1 MYEFFLGTMA
11 AWFVIGLIILL
22 GSYYNLFESDAFII
36 LIALPA
42 VIPIVIF
49 SVIGRFFVLIRRW
62 IKQNMKELRE
72 NRKDGKSRQ
81 TK

>member
-1 MYEFFLGTMA
+1 MYYGFLGAMA

-49 SVIGRFFVLIRRW
+49 SIIGRFFVLLRRW

-72 NRKDGKSRQ
+72 NRKNGKSRQ